1 MCVCNPNSTFLH
13 RQLRTSKR
21 QPGTVVQPTP
31 FLAGHLPSSQERHRL
46 RASHRAPCRRA
57 EGKAQAAAGR
67 DRREGALATRA
78 REAACAR
85 VCVCEGQS
93 APGSIVI
100 MEKERAAGA
109 GGGGSRVIVAP
120 RRGVLPPAAVAL
132 RDLRNAHNA
141 SSSAGVSSAG
151 VRVRM
156 CAGVPGAWTRDA
168 IVSSCLPPW
177 RL

>member
-1 MCVCNPNSTFLH
+1 MFATQTQRSYIVNCGHRNVSQGQWCSQPPFSRGTSLPLRNGTASVRRTERHVVGLRARH
-13 RQLRTSKR
+13 RQRRGVT
-21 QPGTVVQPTP
+21 G
-31 FLAGHLPSSQERHRL
+31 A
-46 RASHRAPCRRA
+46 RAHSPRARGRRRA
-57 EGKAQAAAGR
+57 
-67 DRREGALATRA
+67 RA
-78 REAACAR
+78 
-85 VCVCEGQS
+85 CVCEGQS
-93 APGSIVI
+93 APGSVVI